1 MAIRD
6 EKQNFLSVS
15 EITVDLPRVDG
26 SKIKN
31 ALATLINKLKAIRL
45 TKAATDP
52 SNFDVDV
59 AREQYSANINNTAN
73 LAHLYS
79 RRF

>member
-6 EKQNFLSVS
+6 KQQNFLSAS

-26 SKIKN
+26 SKIKT
-31 ALATLINKLKAIRL
+31 ALTAIVNKLRAIRL
-45 TKAATDP
+45 TRSSTDP
-52 SNFDVDV
+52 TKFDVDI
-59 AREQYSANINNTAN
+59 AREKYSANINNTAN

-79 RRF
+79 RKF